1 MLVKN
6 VMSSPA
12 ICIDEKTSIKETIE
26 IMEKEDVGFL
36 PITKNDHL
44 IGVITDRD
52 ILLRSRGHKATTK
65 ISKIMTND
73 VIYTIRENATL
84 EDAGKIMSD
93 YKIRRLVVVN
103 SDYICGVIT
112 SKDLLKDE
120 NLIPY
125 IKQTYNSTYY

>member
-6 VMSSPA
+6 VMSTPA
-12 ICIDEKTSIKETIE
+12 ICVDEKTPIKEVIE

-52 ILLRSRGHKATTK
+52 ILLRSKGIKSNSK
-65 ISKIMTND
+65 ISKIMTKD
-73 VIYTIRENATL
+73 VIYTITENATL

-93 YKIRRLVVVN
+93 YKVRRLVVVN
-103 SDYICGVIT
+103 SDYIRGIIT

-120 NLIPY
+120 SLIPY
-125 IKQTYNSTYY
+125 IKQTYASNYY

>member
-12 ICIDEKTSIKETIE
+12 ICVDYKTSIKETIE
-26 IMEKEDVGFL
+26 IMDKENIGFL

-52 ILLRSRGHKATTK
+52 ILLRSRGHRSNTK
-65 ISKIMTND
+65 ISKIMTNENL
-73 VIYTIRENATL
+73 YTIQEHSTL
-84 EDAGKIMSD
+84 EDAGKIMSQ
-93 YKIRRLVVVN
+93 YKVRRLVVVN
-103 SDYICGVIT
+103 NDYVVGVIT
-112 SKDLLKDE
+112 SKDLLKDD

-125 IKQTYNSTYY
+125 IKETYQHSYY

>member
-12 ICIDEKTSIKETIE
+12 ICVDEKTTIKEVIDL
-26 IMEKEDVGFL
+26 MEKEDIGFV

-52 ILLRSRGHKATTK
+52 ILLRSRGHKSNTK
-65 ISKIMTND
+65 ISKIMTYENL
-73 VIYTIRENATL
+73 YTIMENASL
-84 EDAGKIMSD
+84 DEAGKIMSQ

-103 SDYICGVIT
+103 SDYIQGVIT

-120 NLIPY
+120 NMIPY
-125 IKQTYNSTYY
+125 IKQTYQHSFY

>member
-12 ICIDEKTSIKETIE
+12 ICVDEKTSIKETIE
-26 IMEKEDVGFL
+26 IMDKEDLGFL

-52 ILLRSRGHKATTK
+52 ILLRSRGLKSNSR

-73 VIYTIRENATL
+73 VIYTITETATL

-93 YKIRRLVVVN
+93 YKVRRLVVVN

-120 NLIPY
+120 SLIPY
-125 IKQTYNSTYY
+125 IKQTYNPTYY

>member
-12 ICIDEKTSIKETIE
+12 ICVDEKTSIKETIQ
-26 IMEKEDVGFL
+26 IMENEDIGFL
-36 PITKNDHL
+36 PITKNDQL

-52 ILLRSRGHKATTK
+52 ILLRSRNHKATAK
-65 ISKIMTND
+65 IAKIMTND
-73 VIYTIRENATL
+73 VIYTIKESSTL
-84 EDAGKIMSD
+84 EDAAKIMSD
-93 YKIRRLVVVN
+93 YKVRRLVVTN
-103 SDYICGVIT
+103 NDYICGVIT

-120 NLIPY
+120 TLIPY